1 MFLHL
6 TLQSHLH
13 SLHVIPQSYHSHTK
27 SFTTYLEHKIH
38 LVILIRSTTNIAVQ
52 LIGRLLRRIAL
63 ARLRTAVCAAV
74 ANFEEVLDEVGLDS
88 TVLSRQGGRQSIQDK
103 GVELVGILGVTTS
116 QKEEDIDNNNNN
128 NNVNSLTCCK

>member
-52 LIGRLLRRIAL
+52 LIGCLLRRIAL

-116 QKEEDIDNNNNN
+116 QK
-128 NNVNSLTCCK
+128 KRGY